1 MGFYRQL
8 DLLMP
13 VLVTLLVFASCT
25 FLGGLP
31 VRTSLLIAAVIRW
44 AGLQWRGITEA
55 VKSFLDRS

>member
-8 DLLMP
+8 DLLVT

-31 VRTSLLIAAVIRW
+31 VRFSLLVAVVVLLAGLRFGRRIAAVLRFF
-44 AGLQWRGITEA
+44 G
-55 VKSFLDRS
+55 